1 MPSNADTSDPIRGL
15 RAERERLKQDPG
27 RSGRDLVEALTAA
40 MDAAVRAVWR
50 ETVAVEDRI
59 ALVALGGYG
68 RGELSPHSDVDLM
81 VLHAGRGIAPE
92 VGKRLFYELWDAGF
106 KVGHAIRTV
115 KDSLKLAAVNL
126 EAETSFLD
134 ARLIAGDQ
142 RLFEDFRA
150 DALRQTRKRSSKFV
164 DALRLEAAE
173 RHVRE
178 GHASYLLEP
187 NVKDGAG
194 GLRDRSVVGWLTN
207 VFETEVSDIAAV
219 SPETFAAAGEM
230 LLRARNQLHYLTG
243 RAADVLLL
251 AYQEQVAAALGYRG
265 NGRPA
270 VDGFL
275 RDLYAAARVV
285 EFASSSALAEL
296 SGRAGRRR
304 SRQELS
310 RGVTLED
317 GRVRITERVSPA
329 ADPSRAMRAFAE
341 AAHADAPVAAETLAW
356 LRTEAEAGPAE
367 YIWTDDTR
375 RAFFRLLAAG
385 ERAAGPLEALDQAGL
400 LSRFLPEWEGVRC
413 QPQHNVYHRFTV
425 DVHLLTTVAHA
436 CALGHDGG
444 DGESLTRD
452 VWRDLADRDRVLLAC
467 LLHDIGKG
475 TDEDHSILGETLAG
489 QICKRI
495 GLSREA
501 SEDVVWLVRH
511 HLLLPD
517 TATRRDTEDENLV
530 VETAA
535 GVGDS
540 ERLKMLYVLS
550 VADGRATGPTAW
562 SPWKATLVGEL
573 FSKVMHVLEKGEVV
587 GRDASDLV
595 RLRTTELR
603 QALTRYPVAAV
614 EAHLHKMP
622 RAYLLAFP
630 SEALIRHFALM
641 AEEPGP
647 AEVRL
652 HWTPGEAP
660 GVYELIVVAR
670 DRPGLF
676 SKVSGA
682 LALNGINVL
691 AAQIFTRDDGVAL
704 EAFRVEGA
712 HDREIEPDRWERVD
726 ANLARALAG
735 RISLDLRLA
744 EKRDAYD
751 RPSKGKR
758 EPPRVVVD
766 NKVSDFYTVVEVHAT
781 DRVGLLYAITRAL
794 ADMELDIHAAK
805 VATYADDVVDVFYV
819 RDVDGQKVTDQ
830 EHMREIERTVLMRI
844 GE

>member
-1 MPSNADTSDPIRGL
+1 MPSSAETSSAIREL
-15 RAERERLKQDPG
+15 RAERERLKEQPG

-50 ETVAVEDRI
+50 EVSVPEGRV

-68 RGELSPHSDVDLM
+68 RGELSPHSDIDLM
-81 VLHAGRGIAPE
+81 VLHAGRGIAPD
-92 VGKRLFYELWDAGF
+92 VGKGLFYELWDAGF
-106 KVGHAIRTV
+106 VVGHAIRTV
-115 KDSLKLAAVNL
+115 RDSLKLAAVNL
-126 EAETSFLD
+126 EAETSFID
-134 ARLIAGDQ
+134 ARLLAGDEE
-142 RLFEDFRA
+142 LFEDFRSG
-150 DALRQTRKRSSKFV
+150 ALKQTRKRGGKFV
-164 DALRLEAAE
+164 EALREEAAE
-173 RHVRE
+173 RHARE

-187 NVKDGAG
+187 NLKDGAG
-194 GLRDRSVVGWLTN
+194 GLRDRSVVGWLAK
-207 VFETEVSDIAAV
+207 VFGGGGELSAV
-219 SPETFAAAGEM
+219 EEADLTHAGEM
-230 LLRARNQLHYLTG
+230 LFRARNQLHYLTD
-243 RAADVLLL
+243 RPSDVLLL
-251 AYQEQVAAALGYRG
+251 GYQEQIAASLGYRG

-285 EFASSSALAEL
+285 EFAASSALAERL
-296 SGRAGRRR
+296 GELARRR
-304 SRQELS
+304 SRRELS
-310 RGVTLED
+310 PGIALED

-329 ADPSRAMRAFAE
+329 ADPSLAMRVFAE
-341 AAHADAPVAAETLAW
+341 AATEGAPVAAETLGW
-356 LRTEAEAGPAE
+356 LRREAQAGPAE
-367 YIWTDDTR
+367 YAWTAETR
-375 RAFFRLLAAG
+375 RAFFRLLGAG
-385 ERAAGPLEALDQAGL
+385 ERAAEPLEAMDQAGL
-400 LSRFLPEWEGVRC
+400 LGRFLPEWEGVRC

-425 DVHLLTTVAHA
+425 DVHLLTTVAWA
-436 CALGHDGG
+436 AALGASDE
-444 DGESLTRD
+444 DDSLPRD

-475 TDEDHSILGETLAG
+475 TEEDHSVYGESLAR

-495 GLSREA
+495 GLPDETTD
-501 SEDVVWLVRH
+501 DVVWLVRH

-517 TATRRDTEDENLV
+517 TATRRDIEDENLV

-535 GVGDS
+535 GVGDA

-550 VADGRATGPTAW
+550 VADGLATGPAAW
-562 SPWKATLVGEL
+562 SPWKGTLVDDL
-573 FSKVMHVLEKGEVV
+573 FTRVMHVFERGEVV
-587 GRDASDLV
+587 GRDASDLL
-595 RLRTTELR
+595 RHRTTELR
-603 QALTRYPVAAV
+603 RALARYPDATV

-622 RAYLLAFP
+622 RAYFLAFP
-630 SEALIRHFALM
+630 TEALIRHFALM
-641 AEEPGP
+641 ESDLGP
-647 AEVRL
+647 SEVRV

-676 SKVSGA
+676 SKAAGA
-682 LALNGINVL
+682 IALNGINVL
-691 AAQIFTRDDGVAL
+691 AAQIFTRADGLAL

-712 HDREIEPDRWERVD
+712 HEPEIEADRWGRVE

-744 EKRDAYD
+744 EKRDAYE

-766 NKVSDFYTVVEVHAT
+766 NRVSDFYTVVEVHAT
-781 DRVGLLYAITRAL
+781 DRVGLLYGITRAL

-819 RDVDGQKVTDQ
+819 RDVDGQKVTDP

-844 GE
+844 GD

>member
-1 MPSNADTSDPIRGL
+1 MPSNADASTAIREL
-15 RAERERLKQDPG
+15 QAERERLKEHPG

-50 ETVAVEDRI
+50 ETVVVEDRI

-68 RGELSPHSDVDLM
+68 RSELCPHSDIDLM
-81 VLHAGRGIAPE
+81 VLHAGRGVAPD

-134 ARLIAGDQ
+134 ARLLAGDEG
-142 RLFEDFRA
+142 LFAEFFTA
-150 DALRQTRKRSSKFV
+150 SLRQTRKRGAKFLE
-164 DALRLEAAE
+164 ALRQEAAA
-173 RHVRE
+173 RHARE
-178 GHASYLLEP
+178 GHATYLLEP
-187 NVKDGAG
+187 NLKDGAG
-194 GLRDRSVVGWLTN
+194 GLRDRSVVGWLAK
-207 VFETEVSDIAAV
+207 VFEGNAAELGAV
-219 SPETFAAAGEM
+219 QGQDFERAGEI
-230 LLRARNQLHYLTG
+230 LFRIRNQLHYLTD
-243 RAADVLLL
+243 RPTDVLLL
-251 AYQEQVAAALGYRG
+251 AYQEPIAETLGYRG

-270 VDGFL
+270 VDSFL
-275 RDLYAAARVV
+275 RDLYAAARTI
-285 EFASSSALAEL
+285 EFAASSALAEL
-296 SGRAGRRR
+296 SGGSSRKR
-304 SRQELS
+304 SHQELS
-310 RGVTLED
+310 RGIALAD
-317 GRVRITERVSPA
+317 GMIRITDRVSPA
-329 ADPSRAMRAFAE
+329 ADPSLAMRAFAE
-341 AAHADAPVAAETLAW
+341 AAHQGAPLAAETLTW
-356 LRTEAEAGPAE
+356 LRREAEAGPAE
-367 YIWTDDTR
+367 YAWTDETR

-385 ERAAGPLEALDQAGL
+385 ERAAGPLEAMDQAGL
-400 LSRFLPEWEGVRC
+400 LGRFLPEWEGVRC

-425 DVHLLTTVAHA
+425 DVHLLTTVAKA
-436 CALGHDGG
+436 SALENEE
-444 DGESLTRD
+444 GEDSLPRD
-452 VWRDLADRDRVLLAC
+452 VWRDLVDRDRVLLAC

-475 TDEDHSILGETLAG
+475 AEEDHSILGETLAR

-495 GLSREA
+495 GLPTDTT
-501 SEDVVWLVRH
+501 EDVVWLVRH

-517 TATRRDTEDENLV
+517 TATRRDTDDENLV

-535 GVGDS
+535 SVGDA
-540 ERLKMLYVLS
+540 ERLKMLYVVS

-562 SPWKATLVGEL
+562 SPWKAALVGEL
-573 FSKVMHVLEKGEVV
+573 FSKVTHVLERGEVV
-587 GRDASDLV
+587 GRDASDLL
-595 RLRTTELR
+595 RHRTTELR
-603 QALTRYPVAAV
+603 NALSRYPEAAV

-622 RAYLLAFP
+622 RAYFLAFP
-630 SEALIRHFALM
+630 TEALIRHFALM
-641 AEEPGP
+641 ATELAPSD
-647 AEVRL
+647 VRA

-660 GVYELIVVAR
+660 GLYEIIVVAR

-676 SKVSGA
+676 SKASGA

-691 AAQIFTRDDGVAL
+691 AAQIFTRADGVAL
-704 EAFRVEGA
+704 EAFRVEGT
-712 HDREIEPDRWERVD
+712 HEREVEPDRWARVE

-744 EKRDAYD
+744 EKRDAYE

-766 NKVSDFYTVVEVHAT
+766 NRVSDFYTVVEVHAT

-794 ADMELDIHAAK
+794 ADMELDIQSAK
-805 VATYADDVVDVFYV
+805 VATYADDIVDVFYV
-819 RDVDGQKVTDQ
+819 RDVDGQKVTDL

>member
-1 MPSNADTSDPIRGL
+1 MPSSEDTSSAIREL
-15 RAERERLKQDPG
+15 QAERERLRQQPG
-27 RSGRDLVEALTAA
+27 RSGRDLVQALTAA

-81 VLHAGRGIAPE
+81 VLHGGRGIAPD

-115 KDSLKLAAVNL
+115 KDSTKLASVNL

-134 ARLIAGDQ
+134 ARLIAGDE
-142 RLFEDFRA
+142 RLFEEFR
-150 DALRQTRKRSSKFV
+150 S
-164 DALRLEAAE
+164 DALRLTRKRGGKFVEALREEAAA
-173 RHVRE
+173 RHARE
-178 GHASYLLEP
+178 GNASYLLEP
-187 NVKDGAG
+187 NLKDGAG
-194 GLRDRSVVGWLTN
+194 GLRDRSIVGWLAAA
-207 VFETEVSDIAAV
+207 FESSVPDVAAV
-219 SPETFAAAGEM
+219 EAETFAQAGEM
-230 LLRARNQLHYLTG
+230 LFRARNRLHYLTG
-243 RAADVLLL
+243 RASDVLLL
-251 AYQEQVAAALGYRG
+251 AHQEQIATELGYRG

-270 VDGFL
+270 VDAFL
-275 RDLYAAARVV
+275 RDLYAAARVIA
-285 EFASSSALAEL
+285 FAASTALAEL
-296 SGRAGRRR
+296 SGRAQRKHSRR
-304 SRQELS
+304 ELAP
-310 RGVTLED
+310 GIALED
-317 GRVRITERVSPA
+317 GRVRILDRVSPA
-329 ADPSRAMRAFAE
+329 ADPTLAMRAFAE
-341 AAHADAPVAAETLAW
+341 AAHAGAPVAAETLAW
-356 LRTEAEAGPAE
+356 LRVEAGAGPAE
-367 YIWTDDTR
+367 YRWTDETR
-375 RAFFRLLAAG
+375 KAFFRLLASG
-385 ERAAGPLEALDQAGL
+385 ERAARSLEAMDQTGL
-400 LSRFLPEWEGVRC
+400 LERFLPEWEGVRC

-425 DVHLLTTVAHA
+425 DVHLLTTVARA
-436 CALGHDGG
+436 CALEHEMQD
-444 DGESLTRD
+444 ELARD
-452 VWRDLADRDRVLLAC
+452 VWRDLADPGRVLLAC

-475 TDEDHSILGETLAG
+475 TDEDHSILGETLAL
-489 QICKRI
+489 QIAKRI
-495 GLSREA
+495 GVSREA
-501 SEDVVWLVRH
+501 GEDVVWLVRH

-517 TATRRDTEDENLV
+517 TATRRDTDDENLV

-535 GVGDS
+535 SVGDA

-550 VADGRATGPTAW
+550 VADGRATGPAAW

-573 FSKVMHVLEKGEVV
+573 FTKVLHVLERGEVV

-595 RLRTTELR
+595 RLRTVELR
-603 QALTRYPVAAV
+603 QALTRYPETVI
-614 EAHLHKMP
+614 EAHVHKMP

-630 SEALIRHFALM
+630 TEVLIRHFALM
-641 AEEPGP
+641 AADLGP
-647 AEVRL
+647 SEVRV
-652 HWTPGEAP
+652 HWTPGEAH
-660 GVYELIVVAR
+660 GVYELVVVAR

-691 AAQIFTRDDGVAL
+691 AAQIFTRGDGVAL

-712 HDREIEPDRWERVD
+712 HDHEIDPERWARVE
-726 ANLARALAG
+726 ANLQRALAG

-744 EKRDAYD
+744 EKRETYD

-758 EPPRVVVD
+758 EPARVVVD
-766 NKVSDFYTVVEVHAT
+766 NRVSDFYTVVEVHAT

-805 VATYADDVVDVFYV
+805 VATYADDIVDVFYV
-819 RDVDGQKVTDQ
+819 RDVDGQKVTDP